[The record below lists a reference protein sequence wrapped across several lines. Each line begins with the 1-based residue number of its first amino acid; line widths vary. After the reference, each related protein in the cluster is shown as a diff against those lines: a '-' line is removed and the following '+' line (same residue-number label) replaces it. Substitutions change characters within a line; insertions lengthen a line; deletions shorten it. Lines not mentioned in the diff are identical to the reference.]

1 MKIFN
6 NYLFRVMSTW
16 FSVYIFEKLKAAIA
30 YVLDKAGV
38 VYLGTTENVQ
48 TVLDLF
54 NTHDLKVGDVWYRY
68 IGEVETSEV
77 EGFNHQFGRL
87 LDEDG
92 HVSQDEVVYGDR
104 RDYDDLSE
112 GSTVYAGSTEHTV
125 SEVRLPTQGY
135 VNLTGFTEPLH
146 VVEGTNYMN

>member
-30 YVLDKAGV
+30 YVIDKSGV

-48 TVLDLF
+48 TVLNFF
-54 NTHDLKVGDVWYRY
+54 NTHDLKVGGVWYRY
-68 IGEVETSEV
+68 LGEVETSPV
-77 EGFNHQFGRL
+77 EGFRHQFGRM

-92 HVSQDEVVYGDR
+92 HVSQDEVVYGNR
-104 RDYDDLSE
+104 SDYDDLSE
-112 GSTVYAGSTEHTV
+112 GSTVYAGSTEQTV
-125 SEVRLPTQGY
+125 SEARLPTQGY

-146 VVEGTNYMN
+146 AVEGTNSMN